1 MTSSKRTFS
10 FLILGTLLLLF
21 YVHEQIAIFQVS
33 YSIEKKERTVAR
45 LNEEYKIEKF
55 RVARL
60 RSPDVLNKRM
70 KEASLDLTAPTDRQ
84 VIKIV
89 KPQMIQEQTTKTTL
103 PAPFQ
108 FQSWLNFIKEA
119 QAKTSSKG

>member
-10 FLILGTLLLLF
+10 FLIVGTVLLLF
-21 YVHEQIAIFQVS
+21 YVHEQVAMFQVS
-33 YSIEKKERTVAR
+33 YSIEKKERQVAR
-45 LNEEYKIEKF
+45 LSEEYKTAKF

-60 RSPDVLNKRM
+60 RSPDVLSKRM
-70 KEASLDLTAPTDRQ
+70 KKLSLDLTAPKDRE
-84 VIKIV
+84 VIKIT
-89 KPQMIQEQTTKTTL
+89 KPKIVSEQTTKATV

-108 FQSWLNFIKEA
+108 FQSWLHLIKEA

>member
-1 MTSSKRTFS
+1 MISSKRTFS
-10 FLILGTLLLLF
+10 FLILGTLLLLV

-45 LNEEYKIEKF
+45 LSEEYKNAKF
-55 RVARL
+55 RVAHL

-70 KEASLDLTAPTDRQ
+70 KAASLDLTTPKDRK

-89 KPQMIQEQTTKTTL
+89 KPQIIQEQTTKTAL

-108 FQSWLNFIKEA
+108 FQSWLHFIKEA

>member
-10 FLILGTLLLLF
+10 FLILGTFLLLS

-33 YSIEKKERTVAR
+33 YSIEKEERQVAR
-45 LNEEYKIEKF
+45 LSEEYKTAKF

-70 KEASLDLTAPTDRQ
+70 KKLSLDLTTPKDRK
-84 VIKIV
+84 VIKVI
-89 KPQMIQEQTTKTTL
+89 KPQTISEQTAKATL

-108 FQSWLNFIKEA
+108 FQSWLHLIKEA

>member
-10 FLILGTLLLLF
+10 FLIVGTFLLLF

-33 YSIEKKERTVAR
+33 YSIEKKEREVAR
-45 LNEEYKIEKF
+45 LSEEYKTAKF
-55 RVARL
+55 HIARL

-70 KEASLDLTAPTDRQ
+70 KELSLDLTSPKDQ
-84 VIKIV
+84 EVIKIM
-89 KPQMIQEQTTKTTL
+89 KPRVVPEQTKTTL
-103 PAPFQ
+103 STPFQ
-108 FQSWLNFIKEA
+108 FQSWIHLIKEA